1 MKIDYAIFGLNPR
14 ILGYHRSV
22 ECQHL
27 LTVDISCYLNSMHK
41 GRPKTSKKVKSETR
55 VLEFFHFNK
64 KIDIINF
71 CSKESRIILAKIGC
85 TVHAFWNFLVVC
97 VSLSKEYFITRV
109 AFQNGKRP
117 IWKQVAIDFGT
128 DWGYCLAIVATL
140 RLMLLLSICQ
150 PMSHLKQDRRT
161 NPFMVDCTQQVVSV

>member
-1 MKIDYAIFGLNPR
+1 MA
-14 ILGYHRSV
+14 
-22 ECQHL
+22 
-27 LTVDISCYLNSMHK
+27 DISCYLSSMHK

-117 IWKQVAIDFGT
+117 ICPIYSKFLDK
-128 DWGYCLAIVATL
+128 TL
-140 RLMLLLSICQ
+140 MPSAPKKKSSLLLIVSHQKVNVTYFPVNTEHQWHQWILARATQIKPLNIEERPFWMESSSHCR
-150 PMSHLKQDRRT
+150 SHL
-161 NPFMVDCTQQVVSV
+161 